1 MSEIPA
7 ATKVL
12 ITGASGYIGSQLAEE
27 LAARKLSVRCLVRK
41 TSQVAR
47 LSELGCELA
56 YGDITDYGE
65 VLRAVDGM
73 DLVFHVAGV
82 TAALDVRHKLF
93 VNGTGTANVAR
104 ACAEQSRPPRHI
116 YVSSVS
122 AVGPGEAHGT
132 RPSRVRRTPVS
143 YYGHSKRLG
152 EIEAEKVADR
162 VPTVIVRPG
171 VVFGDGNREMLPV
184 FQTIDRLGCHVVP
197 GFCPPRLSLVYIHDL
212 IEILLLASQS
222 AGTIAPASTDGGS
235 ERGYYFA
242 AADEYPDYWQL
253 GRLIQQA
260 LGRPRVIPIYFPEL
274 TSWFLG
280 LLSDLVSRVRGTPA
294 HLSVDKIRDAMV
306 PSWACSTNTL
316 RDELQFHPSQT
327 LLEQL
332 RRTVAWYREHEWL

>member
-27 LAARKLSVRCLVRK
+27 LAARKLPVRCLVRQ
-41 TSQVAR
+41 TSQVQR

-56 YGDITDYGE
+56 YGDITDYGA
-65 VLRAVDGM
+65 VLRAVAGM
-73 DLVFHVAGV
+73 DLVFHLAGV

-93 VNGTGTANVAR
+93 VNGTGTAHVAR
-104 ACAEQSRPPRHI
+104 ACAEQPRPPRHI

-122 AVGPGEAHGT
+122 AVGPGEAHGQ
-132 RPSRVRRTPVS
+132 RSANDQRDPVS
-143 YYGHSKRLG
+143 YYGHCKRLG
-152 EIEAEKVADR
+152 EIAAEKFADR

-171 VVFGDGNREMLPV
+171 VVFGDGNEEMLPV
-184 FQTIDRLGCHVVP
+184 FQTIKKLGCHVIP
-197 GFCPPRLSLVYIHDL
+197 GFSPPRLSLIYIHDL
-212 IEILLLASQS
+212 VEILVRASQS
-222 AGTIAPASTDGGS
+222 STTITAASTGDDS
-235 ERGYYFA
+235 PGYYFA
-242 AADEYPDYWQL
+242 VADEYPDYWQL

-274 TSWFLG
+274 TSWLLG
-280 LLSDLVSRVRGTPA
+280 LLSDVVSRIRGAPA

-306 PSWACSTNTL
+306 SSWACSTTTL
-316 RDELQFHPSQT
+316 RRDLQFRPSQT

-332 RRTVAWYREHEWL
+332 HRTVDWYREHEWL